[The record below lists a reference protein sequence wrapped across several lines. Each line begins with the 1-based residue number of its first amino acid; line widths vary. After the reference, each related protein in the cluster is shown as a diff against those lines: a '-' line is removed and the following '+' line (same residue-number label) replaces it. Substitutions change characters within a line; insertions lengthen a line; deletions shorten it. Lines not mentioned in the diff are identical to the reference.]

1 LEIVKDILA
10 VNKQVL
16 KKSIAS
22 LRDNWII
29 IFTGMVYVIINIIAL
44 LLVFTIFTGLLSIFA
59 GIAVAVLSA
68 SLISNYFYLLFNVI
82 NYNRVTFQD
91 FKDGF
96 KYFLRKIYTVLFFAW
111 IGTYFL
117 GILQGMLGFNALIL
131 DLIIKLSVF
140 ILLNAL
146 PETLYLKVLEPMDS
160 IMYAV
165 DFIRENIIN
174 WAIPNLIFYL
184 LLYSITGK
192 LIVDIFAIHIN
203 ASLGLDG
210 LVRYLLGQVVFSF
223 IMIYR
228 GHLYKLLSTST
239 RRKRMFMNKF

>member
-1 LEIVKDILA
+1 MEIVKDILA